1 MKGPFSACCLPE
13 GRERPRSGLGVLGG
27 RREGR
32 NVSGAWEGRVWRGGW
47 VRRGGL
53 AWYQRGGGDGV
64 FGGPTA
70 GRDSDSAEAAG
81 EEEEGKTEGRARPR
95 RKEQG

>member
-1 MKGPFSACCLPE
+1 M
-13 GRERPRSGLGVLGG
+13 LGG

-53 AWYQRGGGDGV
+53 VEGIREEEGAGCS
-64 FGGPTA
+64 GGPTA
-70 GRDSDSAEAAG
+70 GRDSDFAEAVG
-81 EEEEGKTEGRARPR
+81 EEEEEGNTEGRARPR
-95 RKEQG
+95 REQG

>member
-1 MKGPFSACCLPE
+1 M
-13 GRERPRSGLGVLGG
+13 LGG

-53 AWYQRGGGDGV
+53 VEGIR
-64 FGGPTA
+64 
-70 GRDSDSAEAAG
+70 
-81 EEEEGKTEGRARPR
+81 EEEGAGCSGRPR
-95 RKEQG
+95 RGGIRTLLRLLGRRRRKGIRRVELVHGGNRGKGTVLSGEGEGSFGRR